1 MAASAFVAVC
11 CAHELPA
18 RADNSHPDGLSGI
31 FSDVRAAGENDL
43 TFFADCGRRTLRG
56 FFLHCGAEQRGRC
69 LLFCGIYGKISLSY
83 PKIL

>member
-1 MAASAFVAVC
+1 MAASAFVC
-11 CAHELPA
+11 SPLRA
-18 RADNSHPDGLSGI
+18 RTARQGRTIRGI
-31 FSDVRAAGENDL
+31 FSDVCAAGENDL

>member
-1 MAASAFVAVC
+1 MGSQSAARTNR
-11 CAHELPA
+11 PP
-18 RADNSHPDGLSGI
+18 RADNSHTGGLSGI

-43 TFFADCGRRTLRG
+43 TFFAVCGWRTLRG